1 MVEMWMVW
9 VIGLCALAAGSGG
22 FFLLG
27 FVKGQG
33 QAKAWLDYT
42 LACQANENVAA
53 GHANVAQKLK
63 DERTAAYFAS
73 KRGGGRQNR
82 RDELSQA
89 VNGHDEH

>member
-9 VIGLCALAAGSGG
+9 VIGLCTLAASSGG
-22 FFLLG
+22 FFWLG
-27 FVKGQG
+27 FVKGQE

-42 LACQANENVAA
+42 LTRQENANVAA
-53 GHANVAQKLK
+53 EIANVAQKMK

-73 KRGGGRQNR
+73 KRNGGGRSR
-82 RDELSQA
+82 RDELNQA